1 MLEESQRNE
10 RFIANDV
17 NEELDLDALIQ
28 FAATLTFNQFT
39 EVELTGLLGPIY
51 ERMGAQYAATI
62 AKDLVR
68 VAPDV
73 LNAPQVQSTLAATM
87 AKSTN
92 ATVQVLLETQP
103 ILIANTQKVIAE
115 GVQTGKRWE
124 TIAKEL
130 QGSIE
135 GDAYRTA
142 VNRAK
147 FVARNEVT
155 TALGEINRTQQ
166 EAAGVEL
173 YVWETA
179 DDERVR
185 DTHRAMDGKIFTWEG
200 TATENG
206 VTYVP
211 ASDANFNGG
220 APTIPGEPWNCRC
233 VGIAYVPELDDP

>member
-1 MLEESQRNE
+1 MLAESQRNE
-10 RFIANDV
+10 SFVANDA
-17 NEELDLDALIQ
+17 NEELDLAALIQ

-39 EVELTGLLGPIY
+39 EAELSQLLGPIY

-155 TALGEINRTQQ
+155 TALGEINKTQQ
-166 EAAGVEL
+166 EAAGVDL

-185 DTHRAMDGKIFTWEG
+185 DTHRELDGKIFTWEG
-200 TATENG
+200 TATEDG